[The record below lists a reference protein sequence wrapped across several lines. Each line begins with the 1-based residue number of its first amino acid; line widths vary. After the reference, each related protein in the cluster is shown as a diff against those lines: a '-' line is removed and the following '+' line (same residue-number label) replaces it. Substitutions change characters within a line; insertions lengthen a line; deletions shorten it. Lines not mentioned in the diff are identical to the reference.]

1 MAEAVGSRHEMLR
14 CAAGLAWARWLSG
27 EEQEALGLAERAEG
41 LCCAIRTPPGHALLI
56 VAPAMAATAEVF
68 TAAGQPERAEH
79 LVLAP
84 LQAARGPER
93 AWYAIPLAIAAARCL
108 TALGRP
114 RDAAAARSA
123 LGAWRTGSFAPAWES
138 LVVQLALDRADG
150 REEDCVQR
158 AREARTAVSA
168 LSERLAD
175 AGLREGFNR
184 AVEREIATYAGT
196 SSQTTS

>member
-1 MAEAVGSRHEMLR
+1 
-14 CAAGLAWARWLSG
+14 
-27 EEQEALGLAERAEG
+27 
-41 LCCAIRTPPGHALLI
+41 LI

-108 TALGRP
+108 TALGRR
-114 RDAAAARSA
+114 RDAATALAPA

-150 REEDCVQR
+150 REEDCVQH
-158 AREARTAVSA
+158 AREARMAVSA
-168 LSERLAD
+168 LSARLAD
-175 AGLREGFNR
+175 AGLREGFSR